1 MKEGFQSSVK
11 APLWSKGFCLI
22 CLANLF
28 LFAGFQMLMPTLPL
42 YVETLG
48 GGRVAVGIVGG
59 IFAIS
64 AIIVRPLSGKLLD
77 QGSRKKI
84 FIVGL
89 IICLIAI
96 FGYPW
101 AGGLVVLILLRL
113 IHGAGFGMA
122 TTSAGTIASD
132 LIPTKRLGE
141 GMGYYGLTNTFSMAI
156 APAIGLIILYNTSFT
171 TLFIVAAV
179 LSVFALLTSISITCP
194 DFERAEATKDYK
206 YLEPAAFLPSL
217 VMLFTIMPFGAIVSF
232 ISLYSIERGVENI
245 GYFFTVY
252 AMALAVTRPFS
263 GVLADRHGYHTV
275 IVPGTLF
282 MTAAMYIIS
291 AATNNYY
298 FIVAAI
304 IFGLGIGLV
313 MPSMQALT
321 IKNVPPNRRGAA
333 NGTFFSSFDIGI
345 GLGSLIWG
353 VMAHYYGYAFMY
365 RMTMVPVI
373 LGLVIFLKYYR
384 RSET

>member
-1 MKEGFQSSVK
+1 MNEGIQKSIK
-11 APLWSKGFCLI
+11 APLWTKDFCLI
-22 CLANLF
+22 CIANLF

-48 GGRVAVGIVGG
+48 GGRVAVGVVGG

-64 AIIVRPLSGKLLD
+64 AIAVRPIAGKLLD
-77 QGSRKKI
+77 QGSRKKV
-84 FIVGL
+84 FLVGL
-89 IICLIAI
+89 IIVFIAV

-101 AGGLVVLILLRL
+101 AGGLTILVILRL

-132 LIPTKRLGE
+132 LIPSSRLGE

-156 APAIGLIILYNTSFT
+156 APAIGLLLLYYTSFT
-171 TLFIVAAV
+171 NLFLVSAV
-179 LSVFALLTSISITCP
+179 LIILALITSYSITCP
-194 DFERAEATKDYK
+194 SFKKADATKHYE
-206 YLEPAAFLPSL
+206 YLERAAFLPSL
-217 VMLFTIMPFGAIVSF
+217 VMLFTVMPFGAIVSF
-232 ISLYSIERGVENI
+232 ISLYSLERGIQNI

-252 AMALAVTRPFS
+252 AMALAVTRPLS
-263 GVLADRHGYHTV
+263 GVWADRYGYHKV

-282 MTAAMYIIS
+282 MVLAMYIIS
-291 AATNNYY
+291 ISANHYL
-298 FIVAAI
+298 FSLAAI

-333 NGTFFSSFDIGI
+333 NATFFSSFDIGI
-345 GLGSLIWG
+345 GMGSLIWG
-353 VMAHYYGYAFMY
+353 VMAHFYGYALMY

-373 LGLVIFLKYYR
+373 VGLAIFIKYYKK
-384 RSET
+384 T